1 MPNASCFLIAYLL
14 VLLIEGLR
22 LAVAGETLREWL
34 KRLSLFAFVVAW
46 LTHTLYLVDVVI
58 QGVSEQQGMRYLKT
72 WADWSILTAW
82 LIAFVYSLMLWR
94 RSDKQVGIFLLPL
107 ILILVTLAVVFP
119 SEGPIGRA
127 NSTVSFWRMVHSLA
141 MLLGTMLVALGF
153 AFGVMYFVH
162 SWKLKQLLTRRWM
175 FRLPSLEYLQK
186 MGHSCILG
194 SAASI
199 GFGVV
204 SGAIMNFTRDG
215 FVAWTDRGILLT
227 TALFIW
233 LCIAAVAQKISS
245 HRGKGEWTAGL
256 SILTFAIVVATL
268 SAVVTTP
275 HGDSEPREKA
285 PGLMDPGR
293 NAAGGDS
300 IGQNPSVATARYRG
314 GA

>member
-82 LIAFVYSLMLWR
+82 LIAF
-94 RSDKQVGIFLLPL
+94 VGIFLLPL